1 MTDRPALPAM
11 GLGAYAGRNIQ
22 ADDRTMQ
29 TPSVPVNDGHPG
41 AVIADGKRW
50 NTRALIVDDDVPIRE
65 LLIDYLARFNILAT
79 GVTDGAA
86 MRLAMQGETFDV
98 VVLDLMLPGEDGLTL
113 CRWLRAESDIP
124 ILMLTARCEP
134 TDRIIGL
141 ELGAD
146 DYMSKPFEPREL
158 VARIQTILRRVR
170 DDRTEQRA
178 NIRFDNWRL
187 NSVLRQLVAD
197 NGLVVPLSNAEFR
210 LLWVFIERPR
220 RVLSREQLLDAAR
233 GRSIEAFD
241 RSIDL
246 LVSRLRQKLGDD
258 PKAPHLIKTVRG
270 EGYLFDAR
278 DIG

>member
-1 MTDRPALPAM
+1 MQASTDIPVD
-11 GLGAYAGRNIQ
+11 N
-22 ADDRTMQ
+22 
-29 TPSVPVNDGHPG
+29 TPVSDQ
-41 AVIADGKRW
+41 RW

-65 LLIDYLARFNILAT
+65 LLCDYLARFNIQCR
-79 GVTDGAA
+79 GVTDGNE
-86 MRLAMQGETFDV
+86 MRQALEQETFDV
-98 VVLDLMLPGEDGLTL
+98 IVLDLMLPGEDGLSL
-113 CRWLRAESDIP
+113 CRWLRGTSDIP

-146 DYMSKPFEPREL
+146 DYMAKPFEPREL
-158 VARIQTILRRVR
+158 VARIQTVLRRVR
-170 DDRTEQRA
+170 DDRNDQRSTV
-178 NIRFDNWRL
+178 RFDAWRL
-187 NSVLRQLVAD
+187 NSVLRQLTAAD
-197 NGLVVPLSNAEFR
+197 GLVVPLSNAEFR
-210 LLWVFIERPR
+210 LLRVFLERPR

-258 PKAPHLIKTVRG
+258 PKSPQLIKTVRG

>member
-1 MTDRPALPAM
+1 ME
-11 GLGAYAGRNIQ
+11 LGAYADSNNQ
-22 ADDRTMQ
+22 ADDRTMH
-29 TPSVPVNDGHPG
+29 TPTVSVNEEQKG
-41 AVIADGKRW
+41 AVIAEDKRW
-50 NTRALIVDDDVPIRE
+50 NTRALIVDDDLPIRE
-65 LLIDYLARFNILAT
+65 LLIDYLARFNILAI
-79 GVTDGAA
+79 GVTDGTA
-86 MRLAMQGETFDV
+86 MRTAMRTAMQAETFDV
-98 VVLDLMLPGEDGLTL
+98 VVLDLMLPGEDGLSL
-113 CRWLRAESDIP
+113 CRWLRTESDIP

-197 NGLVVPLSNAEFR
+197 DGLVVPLSNAEFR

-258 PKAPHLIKTVRG
+258 PKAPQLIKTVRG

>member
-1 MTDRPALPAM
+1 M
-11 GLGAYAGRNIQ
+11 GLGAYADRNNQ
-22 ADDRTMQ
+22 ADDRTMH
-29 TPSVPVNDGHPG
+29 TPSVPVNDAHTG
-41 AVIADGKRW
+41 AVIADDKRW

-86 MRLAMQGETFDV
+86 MRQAMQGETFDV

-113 CRWLRAESDIP
+113 CRWLRADSDIP

-258 PKAPHLIKTVRG
+258 PKAPQLIKTVRG

>member
-1 MTDRPALPAM
+1 MNMSVNPMVDGEPPAL
-11 GLGAYAGRNIQ
+11 
-22 ADDRTMQ
+22 ADDDT
-29 TPSVPVNDGHPG
+29 
-41 AVIADGKRW
+41 RW
-50 NTRALIVDDDVPIRE
+50 STRALIVDDDVPLRE
-65 LLIDYLARFNILAT
+65 LLTGYLARFGILGH
-79 GVTDGAA
+79 GVNDGQA
-86 MRLAMQGETFDV
+86 MRQALTSNLYDV
-98 VVLDLMLPGEDGLTL
+98 VVLDLMLPGEDGLSL

-146 DYMSKPFEPREL
+146 DYMAKPFEPREL
-158 VARIQTILRRVR
+158 VARIQTVLRRVR
-170 DDRTEQRA
+170 DDRSEHRPSL
-178 NIRFDNWRL
+178 RFDHWRL
-187 NSVLRQLVAD
+187 NSVLRQVTSAE
-197 NGLVVPLSNAEFR
+197 GLVVPLSNAEFR
-210 LLWVFIERPR
+210 LLWAFLERPR

-258 PKAPHLIKTVRG
+258 PKSPQLIKTVRG

>member
-1 MTDRPALPAM
+1 MQALPDTSLDATSTD
-11 GLGAYAGRNIQ
+11 Q
-22 ADDRTMQ
+22 
-29 TPSVPVNDGHPG
+29 
-41 AVIADGKRW
+41 RW
-50 NTRALIVDDDVPIRE
+50 SIRALIVDDDVAIRE
-65 LLIDYLARFNILAT
+65 LLCDYLTRFNINAS
-79 GVTDGAA
+79 GVTDGTQ
-86 MRLAMQGETFDV
+86 MRQALTAETFDV
-98 VVLDLMLPGEDGLTL
+98 VVLDLMLPGEDGLSL
-113 CRWLRAESDIP
+113 CRWLRSTSDIP

-146 DYMSKPFEPREL
+146 DYMAKPFEPREL

-170 DDRTEQRA
+170 DERSDQRTI
-178 NIRFDNWRL
+178 IRFDAWRL
-187 NSVLRQLVAD
+187 NSVLRQLTAAD
-197 NGLVVPLSNAEFR
+197 GLVVPLSNAEFR
-210 LLWVFIERPR
+210 LLRVFLERPH

-258 PKAPHLIKTVRG
+258 PKNPQLIKTVRG

-278 DIG
+278 ELG

>member
-1 MTDRPALPAM
+1 MH
-11 GLGAYAGRNIQ
+11 
-22 ADDRTMQ
+22 
-29 TPSVPVNDGHPG
+29 TPSVPVNDAHTG
-41 AVIADGKRW
+41 AVIADDKRW

-86 MRLAMQGETFDV
+86 MRQAMQGETFDV

-197 NGLVVPLSNAEFR
+197 NGLVVPVSNAEFR

-258 PKAPHLIKTVRG
+258 PKAPQLIKTVRG

>member
-1 MTDRPALPAM
+1 MNARMHNT
-11 GLGAYAGRNIQ
+11 Q
-22 ADDRTMQ
+22 A
-29 TPSVPVNDGHPG
+29 PVNDDQKTPG
-41 AVIADGKRW
+41 DDKRW
-50 NTRALIVDDDVPIRE
+50 SIRALIVDDDVPIRE
-65 LLIDYLARFNILAT
+65 LMIDYLARFNIHAS
-79 GVTDGAA
+79 GVTDGTA
-86 MRLAMQGETFDV
+86 MRQAMQAEHFDV
-98 VVLDLMLPGEDGLTL
+98 VVLDLMLPGEDGLSL

-146 DYMSKPFEPREL
+146 DYMAKPFEPREL

-170 DDRTEQRA
+170 DDRSEQRA

-187 NSVLRQLVAD
+187 NSVLRQLIAD
-197 NGLVVPLSNAEFR
+197 DGLVVPLSNAEFR

-258 PKAPHLIKTVRG
+258 PKAPQLIKTVRG